1 MAVAA
6 PILFGGSLA
15 EALGIAGAGAAG
27 AAALAGLLGGF
38 RPQINTK
45 FIDIPPGPGP
55 GGSVPS
61 TPVGD
66 RTVSNARSLSTRLR
80 SISRRLGPFAT
91 DIVKDIV
98 REVAEKAVMTPFALA
113 ALTDALGYWITSDLI
128 ARSTFHS
135 DLHIPTRD
143 TFTQTIDMVADT
155 IGALLLVDVV
165 SGRDVG
171 SDVAESIIDSFNQ
184 SIVGDAI
191 RAYLDTVSG
200 VEAVDDDEIRD
211 VVGEGA
217 LGTPEELA
225 YLGARSGLD
234 TFSAM
239 AELYTGL
246 LQGDNTYWS
255 RAIREVDDI
264 MKRWERG
271 LAPDVWVMGSLVEK
285 LGEDLADS
293 MYWYLSVFDYVENRI
308 KILVRDLLQAYA
320 SYRSGGLSDSDM
332 EVFVNG
338 AFAELSAIW
347 DAISVF
353 NDDYFVDAYV
363 SKIVEEYAAFRS
375 QVPYD
380 VLNRSIEKVL
390 EDSGRRMAY
399 YADLMRD
406 TYRNIKKIRSVSVA
420 QE

>member
-6 PILFGGSLA
+6 PVLFGGSLA
-15 EALGIAGAGAAG
+15 EVLGIAGAGAAG
-27 AAALAGLLGGF
+27 AAAIAGLLGGF
-38 RPQINTK
+38 RPQIN
-45 FIDIPPGPGP
+45 IGLPNIPGLPI
-55 GGSVPS
+55 
-61 TPVGD
+61 TPVGQ
-66 RTVSNARSLSTRLR
+66 RTASNAKSLSTRLR
-80 SISRRLGPFAT
+80 SISRRLGPFAV
-91 DIVKDIV
+91 DILKDLAK
-98 REVAEKAVMTPFALA
+98 EVAEKAVMTPFALA
-113 ALTDALGYWITSDLI
+113 AMTDALGYWITSDLM

-135 DLHIPTRD
+135 DLHVPTRD
-143 TFTQTIDMVADT
+143 TFIQTIDMVADT
-155 IGALLLVDVV
+155 IGALMLVDLV

-211 VVGEGA
+211 VVGDGA
-217 LGTPEELA
+217 LGTPEEMA

-255 RAIREVDDI
+255 RAVREVDDI

-271 LAPDVWVMGSLVEK
+271 LAPDVWVTGSLVEK
-285 LGEDLADS
+285 LGEDLADAV
-293 MYWYLSVFDYVENRI
+293 YWYLSVFDYVENRI

-363 SKIVEEYAAFRS
+363 SKIVEEYMAFRS

-399 YADLMRD
+399 YVDLMRD
-406 TYRNIKKIRSVSVA
+406 TYRNIKKIRKVSVA

>member
-1 MAVAA
+1 
-6 PILFGGSLA
+6 
-15 EALGIAGAGAAG
+15 
-27 AAALAGLLGGF
+27 
-38 RPQINTK
+38 
-45 FIDIPPGPGP
+45 
-55 GGSVPS
+55 
-61 TPVGD
+61 
-66 RTVSNARSLSTRLR
+66 
-80 SISRRLGPFAT
+80 
-91 DIVKDIV
+91 
-98 REVAEKAVMTPFALA
+98 
-113 ALTDALGYWITSDLI
+113 
-128 ARSTFHS
+128 
-135 DLHIPTRD
+135 
-143 TFTQTIDMVADT
+143 MVADT
-155 IGALLLVDVV
+155 IGALMLVDVV

-171 SDVAESIIDSFNQ
+171 SDVAESIIDSFSE

-246 LQGDNTYWS
+246 LQGDNPYWS
-255 RAIREVDDI
+255 RAVREVDDI

-271 LAPDVWVMGSLVEK
+271 LAPDVWIMGSLIEK
-285 LGEDLADS
+285 LGEDLADAV
-293 MYWYLSVFDYVENRI
+293 YWYLSVFDYVENRI

-347 DAISVF
+347 DALSVF
-353 NDDYFVDAYV
+353 NDDQFLDSYV
-363 SKIVEEYAAFRS
+363 SKIVEEYTALRS
-375 QVPYD
+375 QVPYE
-380 VLNRSIEKVL
+380 VLHRSIEKVL
-390 EDSGRRMAY
+390 NDVGSRMAY
-399 YADLMRD
+399 YNDLMKD
-406 TYRNIKKIRSVSVA
+406 TYRNMKRIRSVTVA

>member
-1 MAVAA
+1 
-6 PILFGGSLA
+6 LA
-15 EALGIAGAGAAG
+15 EVLGIAGAGAAG
-27 AAALAGLLGGF
+27 AAAIAGLLGGF
-38 RPQINTK
+38 RPQINTR
-45 FIDIPPGPGP
+45 FIDIPGL
-55 GGSVPS
+55 PS
-61 TPVGD
+61 TPVGQ
-66 RTVSNARSLSTRLR
+66 RTANNAKSLSTRLR
-80 SISRRLGPFAT
+80 SISRRLGPFAV
-91 DIVKDIV
+91 DILKDV
-98 REVAEKAVMTPFALA
+98 AREVAEKAIMTPFALA

-200 VEAVDDDEIRD
+200 VESVDDDEIRD
-211 VVGEGA
+211 VVGDGA
-217 LGTPEELA
+217 LGTAEELA

-255 RAIREVDDI
+255 RAVREVDDI

-271 LAPDVWVMGSLVEK
+271 LAPDVWVTGSLVEK

-293 MYWYLSVFDYVENRI
+293 VYWYLSVFDYVENRI

-363 SKIVEEYAAFRS
+363 SKIVEEYTAFRS

-406 TYRNIKKIRSVSVA
+406 TYTNIKKIRSVSVA

>member
-6 PILFGGSLA
+6 PVLFGGSLA
-15 EALGIAGAGAAG
+15 EVLGIAGAGAAG
-27 AAALAGLLGGF
+27 AAAIAGLLGGF
-38 RPQINTK
+38 RPQINIG
-45 FIDIPPGPGP
+45 FPNIPGL
-55 GGSVPS
+55 PS
-61 TPVGD
+61 TPVGQ
-66 RTVSNARSLSTRLR
+66 RTANNAKSLSARLR
-80 SISRRLGPFAT
+80 SISRRLGPFAV
-91 DIVKDIV
+91 DILKDV
-98 REVAEKAVMTPFALA
+98 AREVAEKAIMTPFALA

-200 VEAVDDDEIRD
+200 VESVDDDEIRD
-211 VVGEGA
+211 VVGDGA
-217 LGTPEELA
+217 LGTAEELA

-255 RAIREVDDI
+255 RAVREVDDI

-293 MYWYLSVFDYVENRI
+293 VYWYLSVFDYVENRI
-308 KILVRDLLQAYA
+308 KILIRDLIQAYSA
-320 SYRSGGLSDSDM
+320 YKSGGLSDSDM